1 MKEKILLIT
10 SLVMIEITCMQ
21 AQTGQ
26 LIINGNNNDCNTV
39 ATYFIENGSLQCDY
53 LWTLSGGGQIIS
65 SNIGQSITV
74 QFDNT
79 LQYCDTSI
87 LSVIAIDTCPYSPS
101 SGFKRIFA
109 CCEDNITYRFD
120 NYTTQQPMT
129 FGNASTILINGDFKM
144 KHNVTFDNVNVY
156 MSPDSRILL
165 EEENIGL
172 HIING
177 TVITSN
183 IDCCTNMW
191 DGIYTDRETQTVKI
205 SGGSVITNAQHA
217 LNIRQGS
224 TFSLE
229 DSYFINNY
237 KNLTV
242 YQGSGGGTPAYPALI
257 RNMKFVGSN
266 SLQYPPHQGEQTCS
280 GIEVF
285 RTYALTIGDPSSI
298 YNQNTFENMF
308 CGIKTAQSYVEI
320 FNNYFKNINSTIQ
333 TVGGNPVQ
341 IYNATAIFGLGNDTS
356 IQQNNQWHG
365 LKIGGS
371 GLESNIF
378 DSCYNGIYAFNLKL
392 LAEGN
397 SINISNFGVEGR
409 DLFDDSY
416 VRFNKI
422 RDASG
427 IDTTH
432 CQEGIRILNIQ
443 PRRCKITV
451 NNNDIN
457 AKNRGI
463 NMINTNSMPSYNLLV
478 EVHSNII
485 KLNANYPPINKPK
498 SAIKALNCNGIF
510 IGHNTLS
517 IANYSTA
524 SDNKFY
530 GVDISQVNNGLI
542 IDDTISLYGAGIN
555 VFGNCNFTKFYCNTI
570 KHCFNGFLF
579 NTQSTI
585 TSQGEWDVINT
596 DNVWLGNY
604 WDPIP
609 QAYRK
614 LWADQTLIPIASVR
628 WFVQNSPP
636 TSMQIQN
643 SIGPNPTQ
651 SLIAQFINS
660 PNAISSCMSL
670 PTFASIAS
678 SEREALYGKI
688 VRDSNAYTDLETQ
701 YKTYDKE
708 VLYKNLKENPALMNL
723 GETTDVLYQNFYAE
737 EAAGNIGKIDAIEE
751 FIKNSE
757 DSLAMLKNATLQDEK
772 QIDYFRKVVN
782 EIYLNSFAKGNYDL
796 TPEQTA
802 ILLPIATQYTPWE
815 GGDAVYIARL
825 MLNIDEDAIVVDFA
839 KAPKSESINTKT
851 NSAKLYPNPA
861 SNQVMIEFDNA
872 LIVNAMLEIYGYS
885 GNLLQTSVL
894 QTGYQFISVST
905 KDLKS
910 GIYYYRIISNNE
922 IIAKDKL
929 LIVK

>member
-1 MKEKILLIT
+1 
-10 SLVMIEITCMQ
+10 
-21 AQTGQ
+21 
-26 LIINGNNNDCNTV
+26 
-39 ATYFIENGSLQCDY
+39 
-53 LWTLSGGGQIIS
+53 
-65 SNIGQSITV
+65 
-74 QFDNT
+74 
-79 LQYCDTSI
+79 
-87 LSVIAIDTCPYSPS
+87 
-101 SGFKRIFA
+101 
-109 CCEDNITYRFD
+109 
-120 NYTTQQPMT
+120 
-129 FGNASTILINGDFKM
+129 
-144 KHNVTFDNVNVY
+144 
-156 MSPDSRILL
+156 
-165 EEENIGL
+165 
-172 HIING
+172 
-177 TVITSN
+177 
-183 IDCCTNMW
+183 
-191 DGIYTDRETQTVKI
+191 
-205 SGGSVITNAQHA
+205 
-217 LNIRQGS
+217 
-224 TFSLE
+224 
-229 DSYFINNY
+229 
-237 KNLTV
+237 
-242 YQGSGGGTPAYPALI
+242 
-257 RNMKFVGSN
+257 
-266 SLQYPPHQGEQTCS
+266 
-280 GIEVF
+280 
-285 RTYALTIGDPSSI
+285 
-298 YNQNTFENMF
+298 MF